1 MDKLQSQSDII
12 SLHVPYFAGSNDEM
26 VNAAFLSTMKDDSIL
41 VNTSRGEIQNHAD
54 ILEAVKSGKIQ
65 GYATDVFTGES
76 AYFFKDFEGGTLPDP
91 VVEELVNLYPQVLVT
106 PHIGSFT
113 DEALVNMIETSME
126 NLREH
131 ETKGFSINTL

>member
-1 MDKLQSQSDII
+1 MDKLQSQADII

-65 GYATDVFTGES
+65 GYATDIFTGES
-76 AYFFKDFEGGTLPDP
+76 AYFFKDFEEGTLPDP
-91 VVEELVNLYPQVLVT
+91 VVEELVNLYP
-106 PHIGSFT
+106 
-113 DEALVNMIETSME
+113 
-126 NLREH
+126 
-131 ETKGFSINTL
+131 